1 MVGFRFV
8 VAVLVA
14 ASGLLVAG
22 SAPVAAQ
29 QKAQVKTP
37 PAVIAVIDGQRIIR
51 ESAALKG
58 ARQQLEQFR
67 LAFQAEITKDD
78 EKLRAEDQELGRQRA
93 VLSPEVFEQR
103 RQAFQNKV
111 IELQRRVQERS
122 QSVDKMLGGV
132 RDQVTQQVVEI
143 LREVGI
149 ERGYNMVLD
158 RAQVQIFLG
167 DNIDITSEVLRRL
180 DQRLPSVKV
189 TLPPAQ

>member
-1 MVGFRFV
+1 M
-8 VAVLVA
+8 VAVLLA
-14 ASGLLVAG
+14 ASGLLIGGVA
-22 SAPVAAQ
+22 SVSAQ

-67 LAFQAEITKDD
+67 LAFQSEITKDD

-143 LREVGI
+143 LREVGV